1 MQSNVAVIPTQIT
14 LLGIDEATER
24 HQSIMA
30 HAISVVQNYAAMK
43 ESAARLCVSLFA
55 CHQEFKNSGEV
66 GWENF
71 CSINFAPLGLSQ
83 GNIRSAI
90 KAGRAI
96 SHYLS
101 SLQSRGE
108 TAEIKQLET
117 MSRSALIVL
126 GEAPDDV
133 RDELIDR
140 VVQANVMMGSAL
152 TARGVS
158 SELER
163 IQRERDQASEDLR
176 TAEGRLAQAGSTA
189 QRLNDLVRDKE
200 SQIEEQQAKIDEL
213 TNRLLELSN
222 SSKVEVIE
230 PDPSSR
236 AGLEARR
243 NLEQQL
249 ADLNHQ
255 VSQAS
260 AELGTHKAELEKI
273 SRQASLRKQTEN
285 AMAELEQQVTR
296 LKAQWSDV
304 YAQKIR
310 ATDPH
315 QHGPVLSRI
324 ANDMRILADQLD
336 PTLC

>member
-1 MQSNVAVIPTQIT
+1 MQSNLAVIPTQIS
-14 LLGIDEATER
+14 LLGVDEATER
-24 HQSIMA
+24 HQAIMA

-55 CHQEFKNSGEV
+55 CHSEFKQSGEV

-71 CSINFAPLGLSQ
+71 CAVNFAPLGLSQ

-133 RDELIDR
+133 RDQLIDR
-140 VVQANVMMGSAL
+140 VVQANEMMGSAMP
-152 TARGVS
+152 ARGVS

-163 IQRERDQASEDLR
+163 IQRERDQANEDLR
-176 TAEGRLAQAGSTA
+176 TAEGRLTQAGTA
-189 QRLNDLVRDKE
+189 TQRLNDLVRDRE
-200 SQIEEQQAKIDEL
+200 SQIEEQQTKIDEL
-213 TNRLLELSN
+213 SNRLRELSN
-222 SSKVEVIE
+222 APKVEVLE
-230 PDPSSR
+230 PNPNSR
-236 AGLEARR
+236 ADLEARR

-249 ADLNHQ
+249 SDLNHQ
-255 VSQAS
+255 VSVAS
-260 AELGTHKAELEKI
+260 ADLSAHKSELEKI
-273 SRQASLRKQTEN
+273 SRQASLRKQTDN
-285 AMAELEQQVTR
+285 AMGELEQQVTR
-296 LKAQWSDV
+296 LKAQWSDA

-315 QHGPVLSRI
+315 QYGPVLSRI
-324 ANDMRILADQLD
+324 ANDMRLLADQLD